1 VSFTIASAKLGILG
15 FASSGG
21 HSMMNRLRQ
30 VALVYGAVLLT
41 ASVAGTVVSTQGP
54 TVAPATQAPTGIDN
68 ITADAVTANQA
79 QHIADQETFEEH
91 DGIEAGLGP
100 IFNMRSC
107 ADCHQQPIA
116 GGISQVAE
124 LRAGSIA
131 NGVFTPATVTVNI
144 AGAGGPVTIAGR
156 SLINQEAIC
165 PAVIVDAGG
174 NTTFNYPNTDA
185 HERIGKDSI
194 SDNIRSLRTTT
205 NILGDGF
212 VEAIADATLLGI
224 TAAQRATPAD
234 YVGMPYHPD
243 SINGV
248 NQSAGENTIVDL
260 LERPGK
266 TRVGRFGWKA
276 QLASLVSFAGGAYL
290 NEQGI
295 TNRIVPHEVMGD
307 GVLCDTVTD
316 PEDQDDDVTIFA
328 RFMRTTKP
336 QSRDAAQAATADA
349 QAGSAIFD
357 QIGCNFCHV
366 RNITTAPAGTVLKG
380 VDDSFTPGTD
390 LVVSAAIGNKII
402 HPFSDFALHDV
413 HPDNIGDTQANGLP
427 ISYLKTRTAPLWGLR
442 FRSQMLHDGS
452 AETFNEAINQHEG
465 EAGFA
470 QANFQTLSNAQ
481 KTQLFAFLKS
491 L

>member
-1 VSFTIASAKLGILG
+1 
-15 FASSGG
+15 
-21 HSMMNRLRQ
+21 MNRMKQ
-30 VALVYGAVLLT
+30 VALVYGAVLFS

-54 TVAPATQAPTGIDN
+54 TFTPPTQAPTGIDN
-68 ITADAVTANQA
+68 VTVDTETADQA
-79 QHIADQETFEEH
+79 QHIADQATFEEH
-91 DGIEAGLGP
+91 DGISQGLGP

-107 ADCHQQPIA
+107 ADCHQQPIT

-124 LRAGSIA
+124 LRAGSVSD
-131 NGVFTPATVTVNI
+131 GVFTPATVTVNI

-165 PAVIVDAGG
+165 PAVIVDADG
-174 NTTFNYPNTDA
+174 NTTFNFPDTDA
-185 HERIGKDSI
+185 HERLGKDAT
-194 SDNIRSLRTTT
+194 SDNIRSLRTVT

-212 VEAIADATLLGI
+212 VEAIADETLLAI
-224 TAAQRATPAD
+224 TARQSARPAD
-234 YVGMPYHPD
+234 YVGWPYHPD
-243 SINGV
+243 SIDGV

-260 LERPGK
+260 LERPGS

-307 GVLCDTVTD
+307 GVLCDTVDD
-316 PEDQDDDVTIFA
+316 PEDVSDDVTTFA

-349 QAGSAIFD
+349 QAGSVIFS
-357 QIGCNFCHV
+357 QIGCNFCHT
-366 RNITTAPAGTVLKG
+366 RSIRTAPVGTVFAG

-390 LVVSAAIGNKII
+390 LVVSAAMGNKII
-402 HPFSDFALHDV
+402 HPFSDFALHNV

-427 ISYLKTRTAPLWGLR
+427 ISYLKTRTPPLWGLR

-465 EAGFA
+465 EANFA
-470 QANFQTLSNAQ
+470 QANFHTLSNAQ